1 MKIAELK
8 TYSVYFLIL
17 VYVSGAIGWPFY
29 PNFFAPFTPYTLL
42 LTAFVFL
49 WHQPYSNKNFVFGFV
64 SVCIIGYL
72 SEFIG
77 IRTGLV
83 FGDYYYGHALGYKLF
98 GVPLTISLNWALLV
112 NAGLLVSHAVIKHSL
127 LTPVISS
134 ALITGV
140 DMIIEHSAGKL
151 DFWYFKEG
159 LAGWHNYLGW
169 FIVALLASCFFYPHL
184 KNGDSK
190 MALLVILLQVLFFG
204 SFLLLNSLHL
214 T

>member
-1 MKIAELK
+1 MTISSLK

-29 PNFFAPFTPYTLL
+29 PSFFAPFTPYTLL

-49 WHQPYSNKNFVFGFV
+49 WHQPYSNKRFLIGFV

-72 SEFIG
+72 SELIG
-77 IRTGLV
+77 ITTGLV
-83 FGDYYYGHALGYKLF
+83 FGDYYYGEALGYKLF

-112 NAGLLVSHAVIKHSL
+112 NAGILVSHTIIKHSL

-134 ALITGV
+134 AMITGV
-140 DMIIEHSAGKL
+140 DLIIEQSAGKL
-151 DFWYFKEG
+151 DFWYFNEG
-159 LAGWHNYLGW
+159 TAGWHNYLGW
-169 FIVALLASCFFYPHL
+169 FIVALLASYFFYPSL
-184 KNGDSK
+184 KTGDSK